1 MPPRARLPLPGRP
14 PRPPGS
20 RDRYLDA
27 AVDRVLVAAID
38 IADACPDG
46 PAIPPV
52 HVPGRIASPADLD
65 VAAVRTVLD
74 AILMR
79 GWGPP
84 LPWHGRM
91 DVEQLA
97 LARVARW
104 RDTAQLLAAATR
116 PGRSGALDD
125 EVWTTARLVAGVAA
139 EAREERVDERSGLAG
154 VLDRVRRGLEE
165 PGAAWDDSLM
175 TVVVARPSRFRLRT
189 GFDGRPGHLLWSAN
203 PATATRWGRAVDHF
217 DLPVPLPLARHVHDL
232 VARYAGDPND
242 PGAPRFAPDGFA
254 AFREDYL
261 MTVDELRRLLGPA
274 YVVEERAGLGAVV

>member
-1 MPPRARLPLPGRP
+1 MRLRLPGVPG
-14 PRPPGS
+14 RPPGS

-27 AVDRVLVAAID
+27 AVDRALVAAID
-38 IADACPDG
+38 IADANPDG
-46 PAIPPV
+46 PAVPPCL
-52 HVPGRIASPADLD
+52 VPGRPASPDELD
-65 VAAVRTVLD
+65 VAAVRSVLD

-139 EAREERVDERSGLAG
+139 EAREEQVDERSGLSG

-165 PGAAWDDSLM
+165 PDAAWDDSLM
-175 TVVVARPSRFRLRT
+175 TVVVARPPRFRLLT
-189 GFDGRPGHLLWSAN
+189 GFDGRPGYLLWAADA
-203 PATATRWGRAVDHF
+203 ATVTRWGRPVDHF
-217 DLPVPLPLARHVHDL
+217 DLPVPLPLARHVQDL
-232 VARYAGDPND
+232 IARYAGDPDD
-242 PGAPRFAPDGFA
+242 PGTPRFAPDGFA

-261 MTVDELRRLLGPA
+261 MTVDELRRVLGPA
-274 YVVEERAGLGAVV
+274 YLIEERAGLGAIV